1 MPLTASNL
9 SREKLRKKEMKG
21 RKLNC
26 NISYVLGAVVP
37 NASMEKTSVGLTY
50 HKQLKPSRTSSL
62 NGKAID
68 KRRVLIKRR

>member
-9 SREKLRKKEMKG
+9 SQEQLRKKEMKG

-26 NISYVLGAVVP
+26 NISYVLGAVVL

-50 HKQLKPSRTSSL
+50 HKKLKPNGTSSP
-62 NGKAID
+62 
-68 KRRVLIKRR
+68 